1 MIVACPVQPSGVTG
15 RFEETMKG
23 KVSLPGLLFGLV
35 AGLVAGLIL
44 SHFIGW
50 LLIGLA
56 LVAVIAVVRIQRGRK
71 IGKLAKA

>member
-1 MIVACPVQPSGVTG
+1 
-15 RFEETMKG
+15 MKG
-23 KVSLPGLLFGLV
+23 KISVAGLLLGLV
-35 AGLVAGLIL
+35 AGLVAGLVL

-56 LVAVIAVVRIQRGRK
+56 LVVVVIAVARMQRGRK

>member
-1 MIVACPVQPSGVTG
+1 
-15 RFEETMKG
+15 MKG
-23 KVSLPGLLFGLV
+23 KISLAGLLLGLV

-56 LVAVIAVVRIQRGRK
+56 VVVVIAVARMQRGRK

>member
-1 MIVACPVQPSGVTG
+1 
-15 RFEETMKG
+15 MKG
-23 KVSLPGLLFGLV
+23 KISLAGLFLGLV

-56 LVAVIAVVRIQRGRK
+56 LVVVIAAARMQRGRK
-71 IGKLAKA
+71 IRKLAKA